1 MADVSMLTEDLFD
14 FAYCP
19 AKRIDELA
27 DFAAPEGWGPDNR
40 ILKSYLR
47 YLFKRIVQLAR
58 KAHDGG
64 SGRHLLLDDDV
75 ACFDTGLYTPRY
87 ESIYAKFTPN
97 RNADK
102 QPWFLQGF
110 FKGSDPELAD
120 FDSMPDRVR
129 FFDDTRDLVFDS
141 TLEIRANV
149 DHILGDE
156 ENVRRLPEELQDP
169 ARASMTRRLFDGAVR
184 EAARRAAANYMLAVP
199 QYFNGKI
206 QLLLP
211 ICLLGEAPDLALAIQ
226 REDGFYA
233 ARTCLT
239 LEMAYNNARLIVRPE
254 ASWILPA

>member
-1 MADVSMLTEDLFD
+1 MTDAMTLPEELLD

-19 AKRIDELA
+19 QWRIDELA
-27 DFAAPEGWGPDNR
+27 DFAAPEGWGPENR
-40 ILKSYLR
+40 ILRSYLR
-47 YLFKRIVQLAR
+47 HLFRRVVQLAR
-58 KAHDGG
+58 GAGG
-64 SGRHLLLDDDV
+64 EHPCLVLEEGV
-75 ACFDTGLYTPRY
+75 ACLDTGLYTPRY

-97 RNADK
+97 RNPDK

-110 FKGSDPELAD
+110 FKGSDPELTD
-120 FDSMPDRVR
+120 LDRMPERVR
-129 FFDDTRDLVFDS
+129 FYDDTRDLVFDS

-156 ENVRRLPEELQDP
+156 ENVRRLPPELQDP

-211 ICLLGEAPDLALAIQ
+211 ICLLGDEPDLALAIQ

-239 LEMAYNNARLIVRPE
+239 LEMAYNNARLVVRPE
-254 ASWILPA
+254 ASWIVPE